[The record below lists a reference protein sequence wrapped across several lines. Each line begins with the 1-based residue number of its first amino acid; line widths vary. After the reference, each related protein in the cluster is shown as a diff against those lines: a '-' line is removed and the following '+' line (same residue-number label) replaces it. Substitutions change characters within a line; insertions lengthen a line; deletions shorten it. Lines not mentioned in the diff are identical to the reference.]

1 MALYLGLLLFSF
13 IITALAIVPFID
25 ILYRLRFTHRAD
37 TSGLTRN
44 PTPASATL
52 HSLHRWKTGT
62 PVGGGILMI
71 FVISLLYL
79 LIFPLLSKSGIY
91 ISTNFPLKEELNILF
106 FTFISFGLIGL
117 YDDLLKIFPSSR
129 GTLPAI
135 SRSTKDLLKL
145 GVSLFCGLLLYQNL
159 RISVINLPLIGIW
172 RLGFLYVPASALVIY
187 FFATALDFTDGLD
200 GLAAGLLL
208 VCLLAFWVISV
219 STLDTPLSVF
229 IALWLG
235 SLLAFLYFNVFPARI
250 WLGNAGAVSFGASLA
265 VISLLLGKSVTLFV
279 IGGLFV
285 LDLTTSVFQIIFQK
299 LFHRSLFPIAP
310 LHHLLQVRGWPEAK
324 IVQRAW
330 LLGIMLSVLG
340 LWLS

>member
-1 MALYLGLLLFSF
+1 MALYLGLILFSF

-25 ILYRLRFTHRAD
+25 LLYRLHFTHRAE

-44 PTPASATL
+44 PTPASQTL
-52 HSLHRWKTGT
+52 HTLHLWKTGT

-71 FVISLLYL
+71 LVISLLYL
-79 LIFPLLSKSGIY
+79 LIFPVLSKSGIY

-117 YDDLLKIFPSSR
+117 YDDLLKIFPKKP
-129 GTLPAI
+129 LPVI
-135 SRSTKDLLKL
+135 SRTTKHLLKI
-145 GVSLFCGLLLYQNL
+145 GVSFFCGLLLYQNL
-159 RISVINLPLIGIW
+159 RISVINLPLLGVW
-172 RLGFLYVPASALVIY
+172 RLGWWYVPASAFAIY
-187 FFATALDFTDGLD
+187 FFATAFDFTDGLD
-200 GLAAGLLL
+200 GLASGLLL

-219 STLDTPLSVF
+219 SALDTPLSVF

-235 SLLAFLYFNVFPARI
+235 SLLAFLYFNVYPARI
-250 WLGNAGAVSFGASLA
+250 WLGNAGAVSFGATLA

-285 LDLTTSVFQIIFQK
+285 LDLSSSVLQIIFQK
-299 LFHRSLFPIAP
+299 LFGRRLFPIAP
-310 LHHLLQVRGWPEAK
+310 LHHLLQLRGWSEAK

>member
-25 ILYRLRFTHRAD
+25 ILYRLHFIHRAD

-44 PTPASATL
+44 PTATSQALHTL
-52 HSLHRWKTGT
+52 HLWKTGT
-62 PVGGGILMI
+62 PVGGGLLMI
-71 FVISLLYL
+71 FIISLLYV
-79 LIFPLLSKSGIY
+79 LIFPVLSKSGIY

-106 FTFISFGLIGL
+106 FTLISFGLIGL
-117 YDDLLKIFPSSR
+117 YDDLLKIFPSSKD
-129 GTLPAI
+129 TLPRV
-135 SRSTKDLLKL
+135 SGSTKHFLKISLSLL
-145 GVSLFCGLLLYQNL
+145 CGLLLYQNL
-159 RISVINLPLIGIW
+159 HISVFNLPV
-172 RLGFLYVPASALVIY
+172 LGVWQLGWWYVPVSAFIIY
-187 FFATALDFTDGLD
+187 FFATAFDFTDGLD

-219 STLDTPLSVF
+219 SSLDTPLSIF

-250 WLGNAGAVSFGASLA
+250 WLGNSGAVSFGATLA
-265 VISLLLGKSVTLFV
+265 VISLLLGKSVMLFV
-279 IGGLFV
+279 VGGLFV
-285 LDLTTSVFQIIFQK
+285 IDLGSSVLQTVFIR
-299 LFHRSLFPIAP
+299 LFGRRLFTIAP
-310 LHHLLQVRGWPEAK
+310 LHHWLQVRGWPEAK

-330 LLGIMLSVLG
+330 LLGIILSVLG